1 MNIYIY
7 KIVVLSLEL
16 KSCMARLYVLFFFFL
31 FFFAVGGLAIKVIL
45 VKEILEVL
53 NMCFTG

>member
-1 MNIYIY
+1 MYGE
-7 KIVVLSLEL
+7 VV
-16 KSCMARLYVLFFFFL
+16 RVVFFFL
-31 FFFAVGGLAIKVIL
+31 SFFAVGGLAIKVIL